1 MAKKTVKFF
10 AVKTTKKPATVKFRT
25 KSGEV
30 VSFKALKTVK
40 QKQVIQFRAK
50 DK

>member
-10 AVKTTKKPATVKFRT
+10 AFKTATKPATVKFRT

-30 VSFKALKTVK
+30 VSFKALKTLGIPFALK
-40 QKQVIQFRAK
+40 QP
-50 DK
+50 

>member
-1 MAKKTVKFF
+1 MAKKNVKFV
-10 AVKTTKKPATVKFRT
+10 AVKTTKPARLKFRT

-40 QKQVIQFRAK
+40 QKQVVHFRAK
-50 DK
+50 KK